1 MPRRQAL
8 DCYSCDFCTV
18 ILRGVFAFAFVS
30 ALLFSIISAGAQTT
44 PQARLYAVNQNGSRN
59 FSASEV
65 AMLSG
70 LQKGA
75 DVDRDAIQAAADRL
89 ARSGVFSSVRYQFAT
104 DANGLIVTFQLEDA
118 PLFAISLDNMPW
130 ISSSDLSSALNAAN
144 IPFHGAAPANGTFN
158 DQIAQQLQKMLAAK
172 NIHATVSHA
181 VSATPGTTDQI
192 VQFTAAGTNLKL
204 ASLQFSDAL
213 AAHDSSIQAALS
225 TIKGQPFSIS
235 AIERFD
241 FTNVRPV
248 YLSHSYLQAQFGAP
262 AVQVSGDDAQ
272 VTVPITPGAAY
283 VWGGITWS
291 GNHAYTTADLNALVT
306 GAGLANGQPADGTK
320 IEAMW
325 KSVREAYGHRGYI
338 QATVAPKENFDA
350 ASHAAAYTV
359 NISEGEQFHMG
370 KLVLS
375 GLSID
380 AERRLRAA
388 WKLPEGQVF
397 DQTYTDFFLSK
408 GAADALKGLPAAQDK
423 MGYYLQTNSQQH
435 TIDVMIDFE

>member
-8 DCYSCDFCTV
+8 HYYCCDCCAA
-18 ILRGVFAFAFVS
+18 ILRGFLLLAVAFAV
-30 ALLFSIISAGAQTT
+30 LLSVTPAGAQTT
-44 PQARLYAVNQNGSRN
+44 PQAKLYAVNQNGSRN

-75 DVDRDAIQAAADRL
+75 NVDRDSIQAAADRL
-89 ARSGVFSSVRYQFAT
+89 ARSGVFSNVRYQFAT
-104 DANGLIVTFQLEDA
+104 DANGLTVTFQLEDA
-118 PLFAISLDNMPW
+118 PLFPISLDNMPW
-130 ISSSDLSSALNAAN
+130 ISSADLSSALNAAN
-144 IPFHGAAPANGTFN
+144 FPFHGAAPANGTF
-158 DQIAQQLQKMLAAK
+158 DDEIAKQLQQMLAAR
-172 NIHATVSHA
+172 NIRATVSHA
-181 VSATPGTTDQI
+181 VSANPGTSDQI
-192 VQFTAAGTNLKL
+192 IQFTAAGTNLKL
-204 ASLQFSDAL
+204 AALQFSDAL
-213 AAHDSSIQAALS
+213 AAHDSSIQNALT
-225 TIKGQPFSIS
+225 TIKGQPFSVS

-241 FTNVRPV
+241 IANVQPV
-248 YLSHSYLQAQFGAP
+248 YLSHAYLQVQFGAP

-283 VWGGITWS
+283 VWGGVTWS
-291 GNHAYTTADLNALVT
+291 GNRAYTTADLNALVT

-320 IEAMW
+320 IEAIW

-338 QATVAPKENFDA
+338 EATVEPKASFDA
-350 ASHAAAYTV
+350 ATHTAAYTV

-380 AERRLRAA
+380 AERRVRAA

-397 DQTYTDFFLSK
+397 DQTYTNFFLSK

-423 MGYYLQTNSQQH
+423 MGYYLQKNPQQH
-435 TIDVMIDFE
+435 TVDVMVDFE

>member
-1 MPRRQAL
+1 MIQRQSRSFRPAA
-8 DCYSCDFCTV
+8 F
-18 ILRGVFAFAFVS
+18 LRKVVLLSVVA
-30 ALLFSIISAGAQTT
+30 LFSPLASPFARAQAS
-44 PQARLYAVNQNGSRN
+44 PQAKLYAVNQNGSRN

-75 DVDRDAIQAAADRL
+75 SVDHDAIQAAADRL

-104 DANGLIVTFQLEDA
+104 DANGLTVTFQLEDA
-118 PLFAISLDNMPW
+118 PLFPISLDNMPW
-130 ISSSDLSSALNAAN
+130 VSSADLSSALNAAN
-144 IPFHGAAPANGTFN
+144 IPFHGGAPANGTF
-158 DQIAQQLQKMLAAK
+158 DDEIAKQLQQMLAAK

-192 VQFTAAGTNLKL
+192 IQFTAAGTNLKL
-204 ASLQFSDAL
+204 ASLQFSDAI
-213 AAHDSSIQAALS
+213 AAHDPSIQSALA

-241 FTNVRPV
+241 VTNVEPV
-248 YLSHSYLQAQFGAP
+248 YLSHSYLQVQFGAP
-262 AVQVSGDDAQ
+262 TVQLSGDNAA
-272 VTVPITPGAAY
+272 VTVPVTPGSAY
-283 VWGGITWS
+283 VWGGVAWS
-291 GNHAYTTADLNALVT
+291 GNRAYTTADLNALVT

-320 IEAMW
+320 IEAIW
-325 KSVREAYGHRGYI
+325 KSVRDAYGHRGYI
-338 QATVAPKENFDA
+338 QAAVTPRENFDA
-350 ASHAAAYTV
+350 ASHTAAYTV
-359 NISEGEQFHMG
+359 NISEGEQYKMG

-380 AERRLRAA
+380 AERKLRAA

-397 DQTYTDFFLSK
+397 DQTYADYFLSK

-423 MGYYLQTNSQQH
+423 MGSYLQTNPQQH
-435 TIDVMIDFE
+435 TVDVMIDFE

>member
-1 MPRRQAL
+1 MIQRHALHRRA
-8 DCYSCDFCTV
+8 S
-18 ILRGVFAFAFVS
+18 ILRKIGFLSCVA
-30 ALLFSIISAGAQTT
+30 LFSPLASSSAHAQAA
-44 PQARLYAVNQNGSRN
+44 PQAKLYAVNQNGSRN

-75 DVDRDAIQAAADRL
+75 SVDHDAIQAAADRL

-104 DANGLIVTFQLEDA
+104 DANGLTVTFQLEDA
-118 PLFAISLDNMPW
+118 PLFPISLDNMPW
-130 ISSSDLSSALNAAN
+130 VSSADLSSALNAAN
-144 IPFHGAAPANGTFN
+144 IPFHGGAPANGTF
-158 DQIAQQLQKMLAAK
+158 DDEIAKQLQQMLAAK

-192 VQFTAAGTNLKL
+192 IQFTAAGTNLKL

-213 AAHDSSIQAALS
+213 AAHDPSIQSALA

-241 FTNVRPV
+241 VTNVEPV
-248 YLSHSYLQAQFGAP
+248 YLSHSYLQVQFGAP
-262 AVQVSGDDAQ
+262 TVQISGDNAA
-272 VTVPITPGAAY
+272 VTVPVTPGSAY
-283 VWGGITWS
+283 VWGGIAWS
-291 GNHAYTTADLNALVT
+291 GNRAYTTADLNALVT

-320 IEAMW
+320 IEAIW
-325 KSVREAYGHRGYI
+325 KSVRDAYGHRGYI
-338 QATVAPKENFDA
+338 QAAVTPKENFGA
-350 ASHAAAYTV
+350 ASHTAAYTV
-359 NISEGEQFHMG
+359 NISEGEQYKMG

-380 AERRLRAA
+380 AERKLRAA

-397 DQTYTDFFLSK
+397 DQTYADYFLSK

-423 MGYYLQTNSQQH
+423 MGSYLQTNPQQH
-435 TIDVMIDFE
+435 TVDVMIDFE

>member
-1 MPRRQAL
+1 MPRRQPL
-8 DCYSCDFCTV
+8 HYYVCDCWVT
-18 ILRGVFAFAFVS
+18 ILRSFFALAVAS
-30 ALLFSIISAGAQTT
+30 ALLFSVARADAQNA
-44 PQARLYAVNQNGSRN
+44 PQAKLYTVDQNGSRN
-59 FSASEV
+59 FSTSEV

-70 LQKGA
+70 LHKGA
-75 DVDRDAIQAAADRL
+75 SVDRDAIQAAADRL
-89 ARSGVFSSVRYQFAT
+89 AHSGVFSSVRYQFAT
-104 DANGLIVTFQLEDA
+104 DANGLTVTFQLEDA
-118 PLFAISLDNMPW
+118 PLFPISVDNMPW
-130 ISSSDLSSALNAAN
+130 ISPADLSSALNTAN
-144 IPFHGAAPANGTFN
+144 IPFHGAAPANGTFD
-158 DQIAQQLQKMLAAK
+158 DQIAQQLKQMLAAK

-192 VQFTAAGTNLKL
+192 IQFTATGTNLKL

-213 AAHDSSIQAALS
+213 AAHDSSIQNALS
-225 TIKGQPFSIS
+225 AIKGQPFSLS

-248 YLSHSYLQAQFGAP
+248 YLSHSYLQVQFGAP

-272 VTVPITPGAAY
+272 VTVPITPGTAY
-283 VWGGITWS
+283 VWGGVTWS
-291 GNHAYTTADLNALVT
+291 GNRAYTTADLNALVT

-320 IEAMW
+320 IEAIW
-325 KSVREAYGHRGYI
+325 KSVRDAYGHRGYI
-338 QATVAPKENFDA
+338 QATVEPKDNFDA
-350 ASHAAAYTV
+350 SSHTAAYTV

-380 AERRLRAA
+380 AERRVRAA

-423 MGYYLQTNSQQH
+423 MGYFLQKNPQQH
-435 TIDVMIDFE
+435 TVDVMIDFE

>member
-1 MPRRQAL
+1 MVRHQAL
-8 DCYSCDFCTV
+8 HHRSVAT
-18 ILRGVFAFAFVS
+18 LRVFAFVLS
-30 ALLFSIISAGAQTT
+30 AWATVLLACPLARAQTS
-44 PQARLYAVNQNGSRN
+44 PQAKLYTVNQDGSRN
-59 FSASEV
+59 FSANEV

-75 DVDRDAIQAAADRL
+75 NVDRDAIQAAADRL

-104 DANGLIVTFQLEDA
+104 DANGLTVTFQLQDA
-118 PLFAISLDNMPW
+118 PLFPILLDNMPW
-130 ISSSDLSSALNAAN
+130 ISPADLSSSLNAAN
-144 IPFHGAAPANGTFN
+144 IPFHGAAPANGTFD

-172 NIHATVSHA
+172 DIRATVSHA

-192 VQFTAAGTNLKL
+192 IQFTAAGTNLKL
-204 ASLQFSDAL
+204 ASLKFSDAL
-213 AAHDSSIQAALS
+213 TEHDSSIQSALS

-241 FTNVRPV
+241 VANVRPV
-248 YLSHSYLQAQFGAP
+248 YLSHAYLQVQFGAP
-262 AVQVSGDDAQ
+262 AVQVNGDNVD

-283 VWGGITWS
+283 VWGGVTWS
-291 GNHAYTTADLNALVT
+291 GNRAYTTADLNALVT

-320 IEAMW
+320 IEAIW
-325 KSVREAYGHRGYI
+325 KNVRQAYGHRGYI
-338 QATVAPKENFDA
+338 EATVEPKETFDA
-350 ASHAAAYTV
+350 ASHTAAYTV

-388 WKLPEGQVF
+388 WKLPEGQLF
-397 DQTYTDFFLSK
+397 DQTYTNFFLSK

-423 MGYYLQTNSQQH
+423 MGYYLQKNSQQH
-435 TIDVMIDFE
+435 TVDVMIDFE